1 MKVFSM
7 FSGVGGFELGLQRA
21 AVDHELVG
29 YCEWDK
35 YASQIYDK
43 QFPGVKNYDDA
54 TTIVPDELPEFQ
66 LLVGGFPCQ
75 SFSVAGNRRGF
86 LDDTRGTLFFDIAR
100 VLSARQP
107 RYVVLENVKGLLHH
121 DEGRTFDTILGV
133 LADIGYDVQWEV
145 LNSRYLGVPQNRER
159 VYIVGHL
166 RTEVGS
172 RPEVFPVT
180 EPSGQPEPH
189 TLVENEKT
197 FGARAV
203 LTPDRIEKRQG
214 GRRMKDSEEPS
225 FTLTSQDQH
234 RVAVPVENNEPR
246 AFFSPKT
253 KHIHQ
258 SGPRMRSEGDPS
270 FTLTGFDQHGVAVPV
285 RLQQSEG
292 WYGTGSRIRS
302 EGEPTTP
309 LKTQNNQ
316 GVALPVE
323 SGAIRNHGEW
333 TLTDHAL
340 NIDAN
345 YWKGI
350 DQHGAR
356 TAVIGV
362 TDPDENGTSFYIR
375 RLTPTECER
384 LQSFPDGWTE
394 GVSNTQRYKMMG
406 NAVTVNVVEAVM
418 RRLFRSEDT
427 SDNE

>member
-1 MKVFSM
+1 MTMKVFSM

-21 AVDHELVG
+21 GVDHELVG

-35 YASQIYDK
+35 YASQIYDTHF
-43 QFPGVKNYDDA
+43 QGVKNYDDA

-75 SFSVAGNRRGF
+75 AFSVAGKRRGF

-166 RTEVGS
+166 RADVGS

-197 FGARAV
+197 FGARAI
-203 LTPDRIEKRQG
+203 LTPDREEKRQQ

-225 FTLTSQDQH
+225 FSLTAQ
-234 RVAVPVENNEPR
+234 
-246 AFFSPKT
+246 
-253 KHIHQ
+253 
-258 SGPRMRSEGDPS
+258 
-270 FTLTGFDQHGVAVPV
+270 DQHGVALPVQLRKSENFMLGGSRMFEPGHPIPTLNSTDYKQPNGVAVPV
-285 RLQQSEG
+285 DYTIIDKKG
-292 WYGTGSRIRS
+292 V
-302 EGEPTTP
+302 
-309 LKTQNNQ
+309 KKQNQ
-316 GVALPVE
+316 DYAVTLAGGAH
-323 SGAIRNHGEW
+323 SGGNHSDMD
-333 TLTDHAL
+333 L
-340 NIDAN
+340 I
-345 YWKGI
+345 GI
-350 DQHGAR
+350 TEA
-356 TAVIGV
+356 
-362 TDPDENGTSFYIR
+362 DENGTSFYIR

-394 GVSNTQRYKMMG
+394 GVSNTQRYKQMG
-406 NAVTVNVVEAVM
+406 NAVTVNVVETVM

>member
-1 MKVFSM
+1 M

-21 AVDHELVG
+21 GVDHELVG

-43 QFPGVKNYDDA
+43 HFPGVKNYDDA
-54 TTIVPDELPEFQ
+54 TTIVPDELPEFE
-66 LLVGGFPCQ
+66 LLTGGFPCQ
-75 SFSVAGNRRGF
+75 SFSVAGKRRGF

-107 RYVVLENVKGLLHH
+107 RYVVLENVKGLLNH
-121 DEGRTFDTILGV
+121 DEGRTFETILGV

-166 RTEVGS
+166 RADVGS

-189 TLVENEKT
+189 TLVQNEKT
-197 FGARAV
+197 FGARAI
-203 LTPDRIEKRQG
+203 LTPDREEKRQN

-225 FTLTSQDQH
+225 FSLTAQ
-234 RVAVPVENNEPR
+234 
-246 AFFSPKT
+246 
-253 KHIHQ
+253 
-258 SGPRMRSEGDPS
+258 
-270 FTLTGFDQHGVAVPV
+270 DQHGVAVPV

-316 GVALPVE
+316 GVAVPVDYTIIDKKGVKKQNQDYAATLAGGAH
-323 SGAIRNHGEW
+323 SGGNHSDMD
-333 TLTDHAL
+333 L
-340 NIDAN
+340 I
-345 YWKGI
+345 GI
-350 DQHGAR
+350 TEA
-356 TAVIGV
+356 
-362 TDPDENGTSFYIR
+362 DENGTSFYIR

-394 GVSNTQRYKMMG
+394 GISNTQRYKQMG
-406 NAVTVNVVEAVM
+406 NAVTVNVVETVM
-418 RRLFRSEDT
+418 RRLFGKEVAYED
-427 SDNE
+427 

>member
-1 MKVFSM
+1 MTMKVFSM

-21 AVDHELVG
+21 GVDHELVG

-35 YASQIYDK
+35 YASQIYDTHF
-43 QFPGVKNYDDA
+43 QGVKNYDDA

-75 SFSVAGNRRGF
+75 AFSVAGKRRGF

-166 RTEVGS
+166 RADVGS

-197 FGARAV
+197 FGARAI
-203 LTPDRIEKRQG
+203 LTPDREEKRQQ

-225 FTLTSQDQH
+225 FSLTAQ
-234 RVAVPVENNEPR
+234 
-246 AFFSPKT
+246 
-253 KHIHQ
+253 
-258 SGPRMRSEGDPS
+258 
-270 FTLTGFDQHGVAVPV
+270 DQHGVALPVQLRKSENFMLGGSRMFEPGHPIPTLNSTDYKQPNGVAVPV
-285 RLQQSEG
+285 DYTIIDKKG
-292 WYGTGSRIRS
+292 V
-302 EGEPTTP
+302 
-309 LKTQNNQ
+309 KKQNQ
-316 GVALPVE
+316 DYAATLAGGAH
-323 SGAIRNHGEW
+323 SGGNHSDMD
-333 TLTDHAL
+333 L
-340 NIDAN
+340 I
-345 YWKGI
+345 GI
-350 DQHGAR
+350 TEA
-356 TAVIGV
+356 
-362 TDPDENGTSFYIR
+362 DENGTSFYIR

-394 GVSNTQRYKMMG
+394 GVSNTQRYKQMG
-406 NAVTVNVVEAVM
+406 NAVTVNVVETVM

>member
-21 AVDHELVG
+21 GVDHELVG

-35 YASQIYDK
+35 YASQIYDTHF
-43 QFPGVKNYDDA
+43 QGVKNYDDA

-75 SFSVAGNRRGF
+75 AFSVAGKRRGF

-166 RTEVGS
+166 RADVGS

-197 FGARAV
+197 FGARAI
-203 LTPDRIEKRQG
+203 LTPDREEKRQQ

-225 FTLTSQDQH
+225 FSLTAQ
-234 RVAVPVENNEPR
+234 
-246 AFFSPKT
+246 
-253 KHIHQ
+253 
-258 SGPRMRSEGDPS
+258 
-270 FTLTGFDQHGVAVPV
+270 DQHGVALPV
-285 RLQQSEG
+285 QLRKSENFMLG
-292 WYGTGSRIRS
+292 GSRMF
-302 EGEPTTP
+302 EPGHPIPTLNSTDYKQP
-309 LKTQNNQ
+309 N
-316 GVALPVE
+316 GVAEPVDYTIIDKKGVKKQNQDYAATLAGGAH
-323 SGAIRNHGEW
+323 SGGNHSDMD
-333 TLTDHAL
+333 L
-340 NIDAN
+340 I
-345 YWKGI
+345 GI
-350 DQHGAR
+350 TEA
-356 TAVIGV
+356 
-362 TDPDENGTSFYIR
+362 DENGTSFYIR

-394 GVSNTQRYKMMG
+394 GVSNTQRYKQMG
-406 NAVTVNVVEAVM
+406 NAVTVNVVETVM